1 MPPQRLASALPSRR
15 LLGAAAALIVA
26 SLPAAPAR
34 AKNDSPPVKLRLNEQ
49 GYFSAPGAEVMAFQD
64 VYPEGHQGGVGII
77 QNGVR
82 VATNGDL
89 RLEPA
94 PGQWAPVPVQK
105 DRAVDRAAGEIV
117 TTLAYPDPDKD
128 RKGFNPIDYP
138 DLRFSYKVRVRA
150 EGAGVRVTVDL
161 AEPLP
166 AAWIGQVGF
175 NLELYPA
182 ALFGRTFYAA
192 DGAND
197 AGHPARA
204 GLFPRQP
211 NGPVRVDAARQVQ
224 PQPLATGRRLIVAPE
239 EPAQQLTIES
249 AREPLVLLD
258 GRTNHPNGWFVV
270 RALVPANATASAIDW
285 LITPHALPGWRS
297 PPVVHVSQIGYHPA
311 QRKVAVI
318 ELDPADTGARR
329 ATLIRIGEDGRRE
342 TALAAAPHSWGHFLR
357 YRYLQF
363 DFSSVRREGVYQIE
377 FGPARTQPFRIAR
390 DVYKRDVWQPT
401 LETFLP
407 VQMCHMRVIEKYRVW
422 HGACHLDDALMAP
435 VAYNH
440 FDGYAQGPSTL
451 TKWKPLEPVTGLAV
465 GGWHDAGD
473 DDLRVES
480 QAGEVYVLAL
490 THEAFGVPD
499 DDTTIDQQRHLVEI
513 RQPDGKPDILQQIQ
527 HGLLGVIGAWKALG
541 RFPRGVI
548 VPTLPQ
554 YRMIGDIANQTDNLV
569 YDPKLQDGEHTATRS
584 GRRDDRMVFTEQN
597 PARALTAAAYVAAG
611 ARAMRG
617 FDDALAA
624 DALRAAEE
632 TWRAEA
638 AGAARAGDEAIDARL
653 HAATEL
659 FLSTGKDEYRRAL
672 VDGAAVIT
680 AHVDR
685 LGWIVGRALPAIGDR
700 RFSDQV
706 HGAVRAHDEQ
716 WQREAKETPFGIPY
730 RPVIWG
736 AGWGIQELGVRQY
749 FLHQA
754 FPDVVSADGALAAL
768 DFVLGVH
775 PGSNTASFA
784 SGVGARSMTVAYG
797 WNRADWSYIPGGV
810 VSGTNLIRP
819 DFPELK
825 DFPFL
830 WQQGEYVL
838 GGGASHFMFLVL
850 AADRLLDGAPAD

>member
-1 MPPQRLASALPSRR
+1 MPPRPRPAAPLCR
-15 LLGAAAALIVA
+15 LLAAAATLSFA
-26 SLPAAPAR
+26 AAPAH
-34 AKNDSPPVKLRLNEQ
+34 AKTAPPPPKLQLREQ
-49 GYFSAPGAEVMAFQD
+49 GYFSAPGADVMAFQD

-89 RLEPA
+89 RLEAA

-128 RKGFNPIDYP
+128 RKGFNPIEYP
-138 DLRFSYKVRVRA
+138 DLAFSYKVRVRA
-150 EGAGVRVTVDL
+150 EGPGVRVTVDL

-166 AAWIGQVGF
+166 AAWVGKVGF

-182 ALFGRTFYAA
+182 ALFGRTFYA
-192 DGAND
+192 GD
-197 AGHPARA
+197 AGHDALA

-211 NGPVRVDAARQVQ
+211 NGPVQVDTAREVQ
-224 PQPLATGRRLIVAPE
+224 PEPLGAGHRLVVAPE

-249 AREPLVLLD
+249 AREPLALLD
-258 GRTNHPNGWFVV
+258 GRINHPNGWFVA
-270 RALVPANATASAIDW
+270 RALIPAGATTRAIDW

-318 ELDPADTGARR
+318 ETDPADTAARR
-329 ATLIRIGEDGRRE
+329 ATLVRIGEDGRRE
-342 TALAAAPHSWGHFLR
+342 TALAATPRVWGRFLR

-363 DFSSVRREGVYQIE
+363 DFTSVRREGVYQIE
-377 FGPARTQPFRIAR
+377 LGTARTEPFRIGR
-390 DVYKRDVWQPT
+390 DVYKRGVWQPT
-401 LETFLP
+401 LGTFLP
-407 VQMCHMRVIEKYRVW
+407 VQMCHMRVVEKYRVW
-422 HGACHLDDALMAP
+422 HGLCHMDDALMAP

-440 FDGYAQGPSTL
+440 FDGYAQGLTTL
-451 TKWKPLEPVTGLAV
+451 TKWKPLQPVPGLAV

-473 DDLRVES
+473 DDLRIES

-490 THEAFGVPD
+490 AHEAFGVPD
-499 DDTTIDQQRHLVEI
+499 DDTTVDEQLHLVEI
-513 RQPDGKPDILQQIQ
+513 RQPDGKPDILQQIR
-527 HGLLGVIGAWKALG
+527 HGLLGVVGAWTALG

-548 VPTLPQ
+548 VPSLRQ

-569 YDPKLQDGEHTATRS
+569 NDPKLASSERTATTS
-584 GRRDDRMVFTEQN
+584 GRSDDRLVFTEQN

-624 DALRAAEE
+624 QALRAAEG
-632 TWRAEA
+632 TWRAEE
-638 AGAARAGDEAIDARL
+638 AGAARAGDDAIIARL

-659 FLSTGKDEYRRAL
+659 FLSTSKDEYRRAL
-672 VDGAAVIT
+672 LDGAAAIT
-680 AHVDR
+680 GHVDK
-685 LGWIVGRALPAIGDR
+685 LGWIVGRALPALGDR
-700 RFSDQV
+700 PFNDQLRA
-706 HGAVRAHDEQ
+706 AVRAYDQQ
-716 WQREAKETPFGIPY
+716 WQRDVKETPFGIPY

-736 AGWGIQELGVRQY
+736 AGWGIQDLGVRQY

-754 FPDVVSADGALAAL
+754 FPDVVAADGALAAL

-775 PGSNTASFA
+775 PGANTASFA
-784 SGVGARSMTVAYG
+784 SGVGARSMTTAYG

-830 WQQGEYVL
+830 WQQGEYVI

-850 AADRLLDGAPAD
+850 AADRLLGSGPAD